1 MAARLT
7 AYLVVFIVGAT
18 FIAGLIVGAQRDD
31 NDGPVDL
38 IVHNAVVFTGEKD
51 VRLAE
56 AVAVR
61 ANQVLKVG
69 SNREILKLQRPQTV
83 MVDARGGAVLP
94 GFNDAHLHLIEGGLQ
109 LSGVDLAGAATVA
122 EAVERVQDW
131 SEQNPD
137 AAWVTGYGWTP
148 FPADSAQ
155 PARQA
160 LDAAV
165 SGRPVYLLSEDRRTA
180 WVNSRALKLAKVARR
195 SPDPA
200 DGHIARDRRGEAT
213 GVLEG
218 SATQLVGTLLPKPT
232 RDERM
237 RALLAALVDAQRQ
250 GITSIQAAVDD
261 IDDLELYETAVRG
274 GATDMRVYPVLE
286 FDPPRTDAEIAKL
299 DPVLKQYADDPFLKS
314 GAIEVE
320 LEGVEA
326 DPLNRLVRLLD
337 ERGWQISIESDSEEE
352 AEMARTAFAHAVRSN
367 ASVVRAR
374 RHRLEHQDRHFT
386 QIGKTVALGS
396 DWPRGPLAP
405 MRVIQAALERLSL
418 KEALRAYSFGSAFA
432 SYDEQRKGTLEP
444 GMLADIVVL
453 TANIFEMEP
462 ALLNTVKAAHTI
474 FDGRLV
480 YSAERRTTVP

>member
-31 NDGPVDL
+31 SDGPVDL

-51 VRLAE
+51 ARLAE

-109 LSGVDLAGAATVA
+109 LAGVDLAGAATVA
-122 EAVERVQDW
+122 EAIERVQDW

-137 AAWVTGYGWTP
+137 AAWVTGHGWTA
-148 FPADSAQ
+148 FPTDNTQ
-155 PARQA
+155 PGRQA
-160 LDAAV
+160 LDAVV
-165 SGRPVYLLSEDRRTA
+165 SRRPVYLLSEDGKTA

-195 SPDPA
+195 SADPA
-200 DGHIARDRRGEAT
+200 DGHIVKDRRGEPT

-218 SATQLVGTLLPKPT
+218 SATQLVATLLPKPT
-232 RDERM
+232 REERM

-261 IDDLELYETAVRG
+261 VDDLGLFETAVRG

-286 FDPPRTDAEIAKL
+286 FDTPRTDAEIAKL
-299 DPVLKQYADDPFLKS
+299 DPVLEQYADDPFLKS
-314 GAIEVE
+314 GAIEVQ

-337 ERGWQISIESDSEEE
+337 ERGWQISIEADDEKE

-386 QIGKTVALGS
+386 QIGKTLALGS

-405 MRVIQAALERLSL
+405 MRVIQAALEHLSL

-480 YSAERRTTVP
+480 YSLERRTTVP